1 MPPTI
6 SETKTL
12 YQGWLKILG
21 LRIRLDNGEEVR
33 REVEDHGAAIAVL
46 PYDPERRR
54 ALLIK
59 LLRAPVL
66 LTTGEVDLIEAP
78 AGMIDEN
85 EDPVET
91 ARREAREETGLHL
104 TTLEHVG
111 TVWSSP
117 GLSTERL
124 HLYLAA
130 YSQGDRVEAGG
141 GVSGEQENITVLEMP
156 LQELWSM
163 VQGGNI
169 TDMKTLT
176 LVLQLHARH
185 PQLFAPE

>member
-1 MPPTI
+1 MPATI

-12 YQGWLKILG
+12 YRGWMKILG
-21 LRIRLDNGEEVR
+21 LRIRLDNGEEVQ
-33 REVEDHGAAIAVL
+33 REVEDHGRAIAVL

-66 LTTGEVDLIEAP
+66 LTTGEVDLLEAP

-85 EDPVET
+85 EDPAET
-91 ARREAREETGLHL
+91 TRREAREETGLHL
-104 TTLEHVG
+104 DTLEHVG

-130 YSQGDRVEAGG
+130 YAQSDRVEAGG
-141 GVSGEQENITVLEMP
+141 GVSNEQENITVLETP

-163 VQGGNI
+163 VQSGQI
-169 TDMKTLT
+169 ADMKTLT
-176 LVLQLHARH
+176 LVLQLHARR